1 MRHTSSCVSSPAVAT
16 CAPEGEV
23 EGGSLATH
31 EINSNAS
38 EGEATGGRGKLRMR
52 RKGKTKKGVGKKVGC
67 GHLYDNRRR
76 WFQGNGAR
84 FPSIS
89 RLARSLGERQPHL

>member
-1 MRHTSSCVSSPAVAT
+1 MRKQPGCCDLRPR
-16 CAPEGEV
+16 EEV

-38 EGEATGGRGKLRMR
+38 EGEATGGRVKLRMR

-89 RLARSLGERQPHL
+89 RLARSLGEKQPHL